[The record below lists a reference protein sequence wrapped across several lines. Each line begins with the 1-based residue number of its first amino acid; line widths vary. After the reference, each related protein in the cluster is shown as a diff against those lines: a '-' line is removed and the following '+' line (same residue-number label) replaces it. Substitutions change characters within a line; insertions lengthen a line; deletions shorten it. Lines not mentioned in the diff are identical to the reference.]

1 MQTCTSLNSN
11 FVIICCYYYCSD
23 VVHLIRIALE
33 TRSALHKNLRLEL
46 IHLESKCRTC
56 SNHCVSWLLTLL
68 FQRRRRLS
76 DKASSILAPFLNER
90 ASHCN
95 AQMHWQCQ
103 RHDTWPGLAWFCCVV
118 YERARAS
125 TQERRASAT
134 PLSINNTNTD
144 NDWSKKHA
152 LPLPLDTLIRPYSD
166 GTEWKV
172 VIIIT
177 INCHHVCCLLRF
189 CSLFFFPSSWRA
201 VISVDW

>member
-1 MQTCTSLNSN
+1 MLCIWFESPWKLEVHFTKICVWKSFIWNQNAERAQIIVFRDCSLSP
-11 FVIICCYYYCSD
+11 
-23 VVHLIRIALE
+23 
-33 TRSALHKNLRLEL
+33 
-46 IHLESKCRTC
+46 
-56 SNHCVSWLLTLL
+56 

-76 DKASSILAPFLNER
+76 AKASSILAPFLNER

-189 CSLFFFPSSWRA
+189 CSLFFFLLLEELLFPSIDRGIESDI
-201 VISVDW
+201 VPGSTS